1 MYFIIYATSDRGICT
16 RFVIGCADM
25 ADALAC
31 DLTEHGFTVVKAN
44 AEVPPLRAH
53 VETDRVRRIL
63 ATLQPRLG
71 VPQ

>member
-1 MYFIIYATSDRGICT
+1 MYFIIYATSDRGVRT
-16 RFVIGCADM
+16 RFVVGCADM

-31 DLTEHGFTVVKAN
+31 DLAGHGFTVVKTN
-44 AEVPPLRAH
+44 AEVPPLRAN
-53 VETDRVRRIL
+53 VEADRARQIL